1 MSITPLRQAGDTI
14 VEVLIVIVVM
24 GVVVSAGYGIAVRS
38 LQSTQLA
45 QEKAYALKIA
55 EGQLESLKAAATT
68 SPAIL
73 SRADGFCLDGALAQ
87 QTITSPSPTPTLE
100 ADNFAS
106 YTNCKKD
113 PNDPANGCASYCYY
127 YGLKKVGDNAF
138 TVSVRWNGPRSNR
151 QQIQL
156 SYRLYE

>member
-1 MSITPLRQAGDTI
+1 MSIKPLQQVGDTI

-45 QEKAYALKIA
+45 QEKSYALKIA
-55 EGQLESLKAAATT
+55 EGQLESLKAASSTN
-68 SPAIL
+68 PAIL
-73 SRADGFCLDGALAQ
+73 ARTDGFCLNETLAV
-87 QTITSPSPTPTLE
+87 QTITAPSPTPTLE
-100 ADNFAS
+100 AENFAS
-106 YTNCKKD
+106 YPNCKKD
-113 PNDPANGCASYCYY
+113 PNDPANSCASYCYY

-138 TVSVRWNGPRSNR
+138 TASVRWNGPRSNR